1 MKISPSTISVSRTNL
16 SGDTFV
22 GAGGVNSTTAAVP
35 YPSDWA
41 WSVNFAH
48 SSAVATHIGSDD
60 NYDFDSGAT
69 EVAFKTNGGAGD
81 EGGVTQER
89 TIAMGARYAGGITPA
104 DLPSG
109 SVSSTLKDGVTNP
122 NGDTI
127 NLSSSKFLTMYFKI
141 LALGS
146 SQPGGGNL
154 GNELYWRAA
163 DSAADAYSA
172 AISPHNIVR
181 KVGSTD
187 AFKSTTT
194 TTASNFA
201 LNEYISISYEM
212 TDGNEGSNDW
222 ADNGLEVGSFV
233 TEMSS
238 GNGQSGLKL
247 LYFGYVVSNLH
258 NNVDA
263 IASIDLPIA
272 VS

>member
-1 MKISPSTISVSRTNL
+1 MAIK
-16 SGDTFV
+16 
-22 GAGGVNSTTAAVP
+22 
-35 YPSDWA
+35 
-41 WSVNFAH
+41 
-48 SSAVATHIGSDD
+48 
-60 NYDFDSGAT
+60 
-69 EVAFKTNGGAGD
+69 
-81 EGGVTQER
+81 
-89 TIAMGARYAGGITPA
+89 YAGGIIPA
-104 DLPSG
+104 SLQISAPG

-127 NLSSSKFLTMYFKI
+127 DLSSSKFLTMYFKI

-146 SQPGGGNL
+146 NQPSGGNL
-154 GNELYWRAA
+154 GTELYWRAA
-163 DSAADAYSA
+163 DSAAGAYSA
-172 AISPHNIVR
+172 TISPHNIVR

-222 ADNGLEVGSFV
+222 ADTGIEIGSFV
-233 TEMSS
+233 TEMSR
-238 GNGQSGLKL
+238 GNNQAGLKL

-258 NNVDA
+258 NDVDA